1 MVIVPYT
8 FRNAHFIS
16 DSYRGYWV
24 TLFCVFDG
32 KSVHSFFHESDRTDN
47 CIFMNE
53 LGVNFQLFHHDVLVT
68 RDCFSDIFY
77 SIEDYV
83 QKSSF
88 SGQS

>member
-8 FRNAHFIS
+8 FRKAHFKS
-16 DSYRGYWV
+16 DTSCGYWV

-32 KSVHSFFHESDRTDN
+32 KSVYSFFHESDRTDN
-47 CIFMNE
+47 CMLMNE
-53 LGVNFQLFHHDVLVT
+53 LGVNFQIFHHDVLVT
-68 RDCFSDIFY
+68 PDFFSEIFY

-88 SGQS
+88 SG

>member
-1 MVIVPYT
+1 MDIVPFT
-8 FRNAHFIS
+8 FREAKFLHGNL
-16 DSYRGYWV
+16 RGYWV

-47 CIFMNE
+47 CILMNE
-53 LGVNFQLFHHDVLVT
+53 LGVNFQLFNHDVLVT
-68 RDCFSDIFY
+68 SDCFSEIFL

-88 SGQS
+88 SG